1 MTSVESAGVT
11 VGDLDEQ
18 DLIDRITGRLP
29 IAPEWLLVG
38 PGDDAAV
45 VSPER
50 NTLEVITTDACVEG
64 VHFDREFVPPE
75 AIGHRALAAN
85 LSDLAAMG
93 ATPRLATLSLAMP
106 GALPAADFERLVE
119 GLLALA
125 SRHDIRVIGGNL
137 SRSPGPLVVD
147 VMAIGTVRP
156 RRVLSRAAARPGDII
171 FVSGRIGAA
180 RAGLGMCAE
189 ARGTASTPAAGVTGP
204 PDGGH
209 YKGANPPDGGHYKGA
224 GPPDGGHY
232 AGSGPP
238 DDGHYEGSRALLKT
252 GATGIRASESR
263 RTGLTAGESPAGDG
277 PVERFLRPEP
287 RVRLG
292 VLLGRNR
299 AATACMDLSDGLA
312 DGLRGLAR
320 ASGSGLSID
329 ADALPLDREAHAWF
343 EARGRDPVLEAVAGG
358 DDYELLF
365 TVSPRRQRRLRAV
378 ARLARGLT
386 LTRIGV
392 VTRDSALVL
401 RRHGRDEELPAS
413 FAHFG
418 GGGRAEAKGLRAKG

>member
-1 MTSVESAGVT
+1 
-11 VGDLDEQ
+11 
-18 DLIDRITGRLP
+18 
-29 IAPEWLLVG
+29 
-38 PGDDAAV
+38 
-45 VSPER
+45 
-50 NTLEVITTDACVEG
+50 
-64 VHFDREFVPPE
+64 
-75 AIGHRALAAN
+75 
-85 LSDLAAMG
+85 
-93 ATPRLATLSLAMP
+93 
-106 GALPAADFERLVE
+106 
-119 GLLALA
+119 
-125 SRHDIRVIGGNL
+125 
-137 SRSPGPLVVD
+137 
-147 VMAIGTVRP
+147 
-156 RRVLSRAAARPGDII
+156 
-171 FVSGRIGAA
+171 
-180 RAGLGMCAE
+180 MCTE

-204 PDGGH
+204 PEGGH
-209 YKGANPPDGGHYKGA
+209 YKGADPADGRHYKGADPADGRHYKGAEPPDGGHYKGA
-224 GPPDGGHY
+224 GPPEGGHY
-232 AGSGPP
+232 EGSGPP

-320 ASGSGLSID
+320 ASGTGLSID

-392 VTRDSALVL
+392 VTRDGALVL

-418 GGGRAEAKGLRAKG
+418 GGGRAEAKG

>member
-1 MTSVESAGVT
+1 MAREVGTEGRLGGQAEVPGVAGTWKDLTDNVNLLTGNLT
-11 VGDLDEQ
+11 VQLRDVSKVATAIANGDLGAEDHGGRQ
-18 DLIDRITGRLP
+18 RRNSADRGNHQHDG
-29 IAPEWLLVG
+29 G
-38 PGDDAAV
+38 PVERVRRRGDA
-45 VSPER
+45 R
-50 NTLEVITTDACVEG
+50 
-64 VHFDREFVPPE
+64 R
-75 AIGHRALAAN
+75 
-85 LSDLAAMG
+85 
-93 ATPRLATLSLAMP
+93 PR
-106 GALPAADFERLVE
+106 
-119 GLLALA
+119 
-125 SRHDIRVIGGNL
+125 SRHGG
-137 SRSPGPLVVD
+137 RW
-147 VMAIGTVRP
+147 AVRP
-156 RRVLSRAAARPGDII
+156 TCAAWPVR
-171 FVSGRIGAA
+171 GR
-180 RAGLGMCAE
+180 
-189 ARGTASTPAAGVTGP
+189 TSPTPSTRWPDP

-209 YKGANPPDGGHYKGA
+209 YKGADPPDGGHYKGA
-224 GPPDGGHY
+224 DPPEGGHY
-232 AGSGPP
+232 KGAGPP
-238 DDGHYEGSRALLKT
+238 EGGDYEGCGPPEDGHSEGSRALLKT

-320 ASGSGLSID
+320 ASGTGLSVD

-392 VTRDSALVL
+392 VTRDGALVL

-418 GGGRAEAKGLRAKG
+418 GGGKGGG

>member
-1 MTSVESAGVT
+1 MP
-11 VGDLDEQ
+11 
-18 DLIDRITGRLP
+18 RR
-29 IAPEWLLVG
+29 
-38 PGDDAAV
+38 AA
-45 VSPER
+45 R
-50 NTLEVITTDACVEG
+50 
-64 VHFDREFVPPE
+64 R
-75 AIGHRALAAN
+75 
-85 LSDLAAMG
+85 
-93 ATPRLATLSLAMP
+93 
-106 GALPAADFERLVE
+106 
-119 GLLALA
+119 
-125 SRHDIRVIGGNL
+125 
-137 SRSPGPLVVD
+137 
-147 VMAIGTVRP
+147 VRP
-156 RRVLSRAAARPGDII
+156 RRGSRARLKAGTTRERTRLKAGATRERARLK
-171 FVSGRIGAA
+171 
-180 RAGLGMCAE
+180 AGTE
-189 ARGTASTPAAGVTGP
+189 
-204 PDGGH
+204 
-209 YKGANPPDGGHYKGA
+209 
-224 GPPDGGHY
+224 
-232 AGSGPP
+232 GSGPP

-320 ASGSGLSID
+320 ASGTGLSID
-329 ADALPLDREAHAWF
+329 ADALPIDREAHAWF

-401 RRHGRDEELPAS
+401 GGTAATRSCRRALRIS
-413 FAHFG
+413 
-418 GGGRAEAKGLRAKG
+418 AEAEERRLRAKGWGLRAEAGWRMGPKPPARIAARSGEQARQGEKAGALSLPFASSP